1 MSDLNDLKLY
11 GRIVKDAVIKQKMT
25 NRLHILQLQTTKQ
38 KKIPTEIIM
47 MNQTFFLSQLLL
59 MVKNLLHI

>member
-11 GRIVKDAVIKQKMT
+11 GRIVKEAVIKQKMT